1 MVSLGV
7 WDVWI
12 LNPFIH
18 VIEGHATQILP
29 FLPVA
34 FLAKTPITGGVWVVS
49 GCVCLVSE
57 MCLRTEEISGCSNT
71 KSIGKIWN
79 RPYSDIALSSS
90 TLCCIKTS
98 MFGSVW
104 MVSEGVWMMSG
115 WCLRVSGW
123 CLDGVWWCL
132 GRHQYQI
139 CWQKN
144 ILSHD
149 TLILLF
155 LPVPCIV

>member
-1 MVSLGV
+1 M
-7 WDVWI
+7 
-12 LNPFIH
+12 
-18 VIEGHATQILP
+18 
-29 FLPVA
+29 A

-49 GCVCLVSE
+49 GGVCLVSG
-57 MCLRTEEISGCSNT
+57 MCLRTEEVSGCSNT

-115 WCLRVSGW
+115 WCLMVSGEASIPNQ
-123 CLDGVWWCL
+123 L
-132 GRHQYQI
+132 GKKYIR
-139 CWQKN
+139 
-144 ILSHD
+144 S
-149 TLILLF
+149 
-155 LPVPCIV
+155 